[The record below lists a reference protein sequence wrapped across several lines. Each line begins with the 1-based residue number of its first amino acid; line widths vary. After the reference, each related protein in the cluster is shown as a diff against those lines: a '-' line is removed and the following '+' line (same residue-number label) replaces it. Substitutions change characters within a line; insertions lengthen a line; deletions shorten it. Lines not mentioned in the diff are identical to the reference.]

1 MRSSAVEKLL
11 LRELRA
17 VDTVAALP
25 RHAGS
30 KFTTLDLGDEVIDGD
45 GDDSDQRRFRV
56 RVTALE
62 WGERGRRL
70 LK

>member
-30 KFTTLDLGDEVIDGD
+30 KFTTSDLGDEVIDGD
-45 GDDSDQRRFRV
+45 GDDSDRR
-56 RVTALE
+56 RVTALA
-62 WGERGRRL
+62 WGEGGRRL